1 MSNLI
6 YVLSTNG
13 ILFLIS
19 VVFYFFP
26 PKKINNWY
34 GYRTYKTMQ
43 NQKIWDFAN
52 TTFNKA
58 FILYSLFSLLGGLLL
73 AFGATSSLTWQP
85 MALVF
90 LSLIVCIVKTENL
103 LKQHFTEEGKP
114 KKSKN

>member
-13 ILFLIS
+13 VLFVLSI
-19 VVFYFFP
+19 VFYLFP

-52 TTFNKA
+52 GTFNKA
-58 FILYSLFSLLGGLLL
+58 FLFYSFLSLAGGLLL
-73 AFGATSSLTWQP
+73 NYGATGTLTWQP

-90 LSLIVCIVKTENL
+90 LSLIVCIVKTENQ
-103 LKQHFTEEGKP
+103 LKENFTDEGKS
-114 KKSKN
+114 KKKH